1 MSAFK
6 TMEDYFRI
14 GVVTAPHGVHGEMK
28 VFPTTDDL
36 DRFRQVNPVLL
47 TTPKTREVRK
57 IEGVKYFKGMAILK
71 LSGIDSMNDAEK
83 YRKAEIWV
91 ERAQLPKIP
100 GKYLIA
106 DLIGMDVV
114 TEDGTPVGVLDDV
127 LQTAANDVFVVKK
140 PDGRELLLP
149 KIPSC
154 ILNVDEE
161 GRRITVYVLPG
172 LED

>member
-1 MSAFK
+1 
-6 TMEDYFRI
+6 MEDYFRI

-28 VFPTTDDL
+28 IYPTTDDM
-36 DRFRQVNPVLL
+36 DRFKQVNPVLL
-47 TTPKTREVRK
+47 TTFRSREIKK
-57 IEGVKYFKGMAILK
+57 IESVKYFKGMAILK
-71 LSGIDSMNDAEK
+71 LSGIDTMDEAEK
-83 YRKAEIWV
+83 YRKAELWV
-91 ERAQLPKIP
+91 ERSQLPKIP

-114 TEDGTPVGVLDDV
+114 TEDGVSIGTLTDV
-127 LQTAANDVFVVKK
+127 WQTGANDVYVVEKH
-140 PDGRELLLP
+140 DGKELLLP

-161 GRRITVYVLPG
+161 DRRITVYVLPG

>member
-1 MSAFK
+1 
-6 TMEDYFRI
+6 MEDYFRI

-28 VFPTTDDL
+28 IYPTTDDM
-36 DRFRQVNPVLL
+36 DRFKQVNPVLL
-47 TTPKTREVRK
+47 TTFRSREIKK
-57 IEGVKYFKGMAILK
+57 IESVKYFKGMAILK
-71 LSGIDSMNDAEK
+71 LSGIDTMDEAEK
-83 YRKAEIWV
+83 YRKAELWV
-91 ERAQLPKIP
+91 ERSQLPKIP

-114 TEDGTPVGVLDDV
+114 TEEGVSIGTLTDV
-127 LQTAANDVFVVKK
+127 WQTGANDVYVVEKH
-140 PDGRELLLP
+140 DGKELLLP

-161 GRRITVYVLPG
+161 DRRITVYVLPG

>member
-1 MSAFK
+1 
-6 TMEDYFRI
+6 MEDYFRI

-28 VFPTTDDL
+28 IYPTTDDM
-36 DRFRQVNPVLL
+36 DRFKQVNPVLL
-47 TTPKTREVRK
+47 TTFRSREIK
-57 IEGVKYFKGMAILK
+57 QIESVKYFKGMAILK
-71 LSGIDSMNDAEK
+71 LSGIDTMDEAEK
-83 YRKAEIWV
+83 YRKAELWV
-91 ERAQLPKIP
+91 ERSQLPKIP

-114 TEDGTPVGVLDDV
+114 TEDGVSIGTLTDV
-127 LQTAANDVFVVKK
+127 WQTGANDVYVVEKH
-140 PDGRELLLP
+140 DGKELLLP

-161 GRRITVYVLPG
+161 DRRITVYVLPG

>member
-1 MSAFK
+1 
-6 TMEDYFRI
+6 MEDFFRI
-14 GVVTAPHGVHGEMK
+14 GVVTAPHGVLGDMK
-28 VFPTTDDL
+28 IVPTTDDL
-36 DRFRQVNPVLL
+36 DRFKQVNPVLL
-47 TTPKTREVRK
+47 TTSKTRETRK

-71 LSGIDSMNDAEK
+71 LSGIDTMNDAEK

-91 ERAQLPKIP
+91 ERSQLPKIP

-114 TEDGTPVGVLDDV
+114 TEDGVLIGVLDDV
-127 LQTAANDVFVVKK
+127 LQTAANDVFAVKK
-140 PDGRELLLP
+140 LDGRELLLP

-154 ILNVDEE
+154 VLNVNEE
-161 GRRITVYVLPG
+161 ERRITVCVLPG